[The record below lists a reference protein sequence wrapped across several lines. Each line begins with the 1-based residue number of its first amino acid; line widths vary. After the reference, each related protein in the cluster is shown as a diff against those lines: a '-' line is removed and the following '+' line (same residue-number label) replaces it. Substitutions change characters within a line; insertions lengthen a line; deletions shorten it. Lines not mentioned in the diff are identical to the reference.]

1 MSVFVHSKERMNQ
14 LVKFL
19 ILEMDKDR
27 YEAINIVTEMHM
39 YNTLSFGFSYDE
51 NPKLNLEFYRG
62 EKFDTLRLLN
72 PIEILKLLDSIEYQC
87 EEYTPILKKVE
98 PLLNDIREEIIT
110 NFIDIDVIRTLPE
123 YDKADTWI

>member
-1 MSVFVHSKERMNQ
+1 MSVFVHGKERMNQ

-27 YEAINIVTEMHM
+27 YEAIKIVTEMHM
-39 YNTLSFGFSYDE
+39 YNTLSFGFRYDE
-51 NPKLNLEFYRG
+51 TPKLNLEFYRG
-62 EKFDTLRLLN
+62 EKFDALRLLN

-87 EEYTPILKKVE
+87 EEYTPILKQVE
-98 PLLNDIREEIIT
+98 LLLHDIREEIIN
-110 NFIDIDVIRTLPE
+110 NFIDINVIRTLPE